1 MYPRC
6 LLRYIVSCFSKE
18 GRLARAG
25 GSKENAELSLLQR
38 EIDSLKDLHAAV
50 ALTEGLLD
58 LFNFQ
63 KHDSAFIPSNILNC
77 LGCLRL
83 ARNCLRLTRD
93 CMRLGPGCLRLGPG
107 CDFLG
112 TNIPIY
118 GVPVIIAEAVLELRL
133 GDVHQACHFIDR
145 DPLVHMHQDI
155 LACLFC
161 DQFLGVCAVRSL
173 IRTHLDL
180 ISVSHG

>member
-1 MYPRC
+1 MFVLPAAFAGMPVVSAG
-6 LLRYIVSCFSKE
+6 LPAVDAGLHAVEAGLPAVGTGLRLICSVLPSVYA
-18 GRLARAG
+18 GRYSELVPESSREFTAVLIAVHAG
-25 GSKENAELSLLQR
+25 
-38 EIDSLKDLHAAV
+38 DLHHRQAA
-50 ALTEGLLD
+50 
-58 LFNFQ
+58 
-63 KHDSAFIPSNILNC
+63 
-77 LGCLRL
+77 LREF
-83 ARNCLRLTRD
+83 LRCRFH
-93 CMRLGPGCLRLGPG
+93 
-107 CDFLG
+107 FLG